1 MTWPVNYHQGDKNS
15 MECSMPTIP
24 IREWIEAL
32 GTFYDQY
39 GYLVV
44 FLGTLSENT
53 ALLGLVLPGNSLA
66 LLGAFY
72 AREGTLNLGWVIFLA
87 WLGTVLGYHA
97 DYLLGRFVLLHVMA
111 RWSKSRLGQRLR
123 LAGRIRL
130 ARMMLAKYGGKA
142 ILLSHTIGH
151 MRSFVALTAGI
162 THMKYLHFLFFE
174 AIAALLWN
182 TVFCLLGY
190 MIAGEIER
198 VQAII
203 ERSGW
208 VMLAVF
214 VLLFLVW
221 RWWKRKKTTYTRQ
234 RRKAVPG

>member
-1 MTWPVNYHQGDKNS
+1 
-15 MECSMPTIP
+15 MPTIP

-44 FLGTLSENT
+44 FLGTLCENT

-72 AREGTLNLGWVIFLA
+72 AREGTLDLGWVIFLA
-87 WLGTVLGYHA
+87 WLGTVLGYHV
-97 DYLLGRFVLLHVMA
+97 DYLLGRYALTHVMA
-111 RWSKSRLGQRLR
+111 RLSRSRLGRRLR
-123 LAGRIRL
+123 LPGRIRQARMLL
-130 ARMMLAKYGGKA
+130 ARHGGKA

-182 TVFCLLGY
+182 AAFCLLGY
-190 MIAGEIER
+190 LIAGEFER
-198 VQAII
+198 LQAMI

-208 VMLAVF
+208 VMLAIF
-214 VLLFLVW
+214 VALFLAW
-221 RWWKRKKTTYTRQ
+221 RWWKRSKTTYSRQ
-234 RRKAVPG
+234 RRKAVAS